1 MKKYRRVICK
11 FFGKLGKEY
20 LYPLYIKAS
29 RFPSRSFF
37 SGKFPENSGKMQRL
51 ISSQTW
57 DGVTNSGKSGKLP
70 RFFERVG
77 KPQTRAA
84 SGFEAIFPEFP
95 EFLK

>member
-57 DGVTNSGKSGKLP
+57 DGVINSGKSGKLP